1 MTSKIDVFV
10 VVALTSGFWLFVGL
24 MVALFCVR
32 NFEKWWNE

>member
-1 MTSKIDVFV
+1 MTDKVDVSV

-32 NFEKWWNE
+32 YFEKGWNE

>member
-1 MTSKIDVFV
+1 MTDKVDVFV

-24 MVALFCVR
+24 MVALFCVL